1 MKAPHREAIHCV
13 PRIPKYVFSL
23 GLTVLVSF
31 PGGSSLA
38 DEKVWA
44 SLKDG
49 GKVVLMRHAHVD
61 LGAGNPLRLEPG
73 NCDAEVNLSRRGR
86 EQARRIG
93 EAFRVRGIPVGD
105 VLASPYCRAID
116 TGTRAFGKATPAQFL
131 VVPQAAPAEQA
142 ALNTEQVFRLIAQH
156 RGRLNLV
163 LITHQPNIEL
173 ISLEGTEQGE
183 FVVLKPREG
192 SDFDVVGKIFIES
205 E

>member
-1 MKAPHREAIHCV
+1 MGTIHRV
-13 PRIPKYVFSL
+13 SRLPKWVFSL
-23 GLTVLVSF
+23 GLTVLVSL

-61 LGAGNPLRLEPG
+61 LGAGNSLRLEPR
-73 NCDAEVNLSRRGR
+73 NCDAEVNLSRSGR
-86 EQARRIG
+86 EQAKRIG
-93 EAFRVRGIPVGD
+93 EAFRMRKIPVGD

-131 VVPQAAPAEQA
+131 VVPQAASAEQA
-142 ALNTEQVFRLIAQH
+142 ALNTEEALRLIVQH

-163 LITHQPNIEL
+163 LITHRPNIEL

-183 FVVLKPREG
+183 FVVLKPRED
-192 SDFDVVGKIFIES
+192 SDFDVVGKIFIEA